1 MQKTESH
8 ENWGGSAVDGA
19 GVKPVN
25 KQQGQLAL
33 LSMEKCKRWGPQGTG
48 LGWFYFVISDLEG
61 EGSREHE
68 GNSTRLRES
77 SCARTV
83 GAQCDSAL
91 DLERE
96 E

>member
-1 MQKTESH
+1 M
-8 ENWGGSAVDGA
+8 DGA

-61 EGSREHE
+61 EGSGEHE
-68 GNSTRLRES
+68 GNSAPALKDFTQKGPK
-77 SCARTV
+77 ARGWV
-83 GAQCDSAL
+83 PASGRPAMHAQ
-91 DLERE
+91 
-96 E
+96 